1 VEGRVLSLAIFDPN
15 AWIAV
20 IARPMPGSDATIM
33 IGPPLPPRV
42 GKAPEAQNRGGKLL
56 KSRRKSARSRRISR
70 RSARMSTRSA
80 RMSARYPCLSI
91 EFITKILVRH

>member
-1 VEGRVLSLAIFDPN
+1 MCRSFRLCLLLQLQD
-15 AWIAV
+15 
-20 IARPMPGSDATIM
+20 MPSHDLK
-33 IGPPLPPRV
+33 PLLDDLTEKRITPISV
-42 GKAPEAQNRGGKLL
+42 GKAPEAQNRGGKSL

-91 EFITKILVRH
+91 EVITKILVRH